1 MTSWDIATP
10 TSLGTGVAKTE
21 INSAQPLT
29 KPTQAQTLIE
39 VVPYMASSGAL
50 TPAQTMMTKCIIES
64 NSINLLPKNFLVPPT
79 AGGLGTF
86 TSALTPML
94 DTVECN
100 TPLQL
105 GATQQFRIYGQNFIA
120 NTVANKLGLAL
131 HYSEAQSNAK
141 EMFYD
146 LPTNET
152 ATGTSATSVA
162 GENFT
167 INDGKWLETITPL
180 VTAGVVTASES
191 YLASIEISSNDFD
204 NSMPLKVPT
213 QPIATAL
220 GSHVSV
226 GIPKLPSYHNIH
238 MGMKSSCLISQTLT
252 LDEALTASGS
262 FISGIGYT
270 KE

>member
-1 MTSWDIATP
+1 LTSWDIATP
-10 TSLGTGVAKTE
+10 TSLGTGVAKSE
-21 INSAQPLT
+21 INGAQPLT

-39 VVPYMASSGAL
+39 VVPYMGSIAAL

-86 TSALTPML
+86 TFAQSPML

-105 GATQQFRIYGQNFIA
+105 GATQQFQIYGQNFIA

-146 LPTNET
+146 LPTNESN
-152 ATGTSATSVA
+152 TGVAATSVA

-252 LDEALTASGS
+252 LDESLTATGN
-262 FISGIGYT
+262 FIAGIGYT

>member
-10 TSLGTGVAKTE
+10 TSIGTGVAKVE
-21 INSAQPLT
+21 INNAQPLT

-39 VVPYMASSGAL
+39 VVPYMASIAAL
-50 TPAQTMMTKCIIES
+50 TPAETYLTKCIIES
-64 NSINLLPKNFLVPPT
+64 NSINLLPKNFLVPPI

-86 TSALTPML
+86 TTSLTPML

-105 GATQQFRIYGQNFIA
+105 GATQQFQIYGQNFIT

-131 HYSEAQSNAK
+131 HYSEAQTNAK

-152 ATGTSATSVA
+152 NTGVAATSVA

-167 INDGKWLETITPL
+167 INDGKWLETITL
-180 VTAGVVTASES
+180 VVTAGVVTASES

-204 NSMPLKVPT
+204 NSMPLRLPC
-213 QPIATAL
+213 QPISTAL
-220 GSHVSV
+220 GSHVSI

-238 MGMKSSCLISQTLT
+238 MGMKTSCLISQTLT
-252 LDEALTASGS
+252 LDEALTATGN
-262 FISGIGYT
+262 FIAGVGYT
-270 KE
+270 KS

>member
-1 MTSWDIATP
+1 
-10 TSLGTGVAKTE
+10 VAKTE
-21 INSAQPLT
+21 INGAQPLT

-39 VVPYMASSGAL
+39 VVPYMASIAAL
-50 TPAQTMMTKCIIES
+50 TPAQTYMTKCIIES

-120 NTVANKLGLAL
+120 NSVANKLGLAL
-131 HYSEAQSNAK
+131 HYSEAQTNAK

-146 LPTNET
+146 MPTNET
-152 ATGTSATSVA
+152 ATGVAATSVA

-167 INDGKWLETITPL
+167 INDGAWLETITPL
-180 VTAGVVTASES
+180 VTSGVVTASES

-226 GIPKLPSYHNIH
+226 GIPKLPVYKNIH
-238 MGMKSSCLISQTLT
+238 QGMKSSCLISQTLT
-252 LDEALTASGS
+252 LDEALTATGN
-262 FISGIGYT
+262 FIAGIGYT

>member
-21 INSAQPLT
+21 INGAQPLT

-39 VVPYMASSGAL
+39 VVPYMASVGAL
-50 TPAQTMMTKCIIES
+50 TAGQTYLTKCIIES

-120 NTVANKLGLAL
+120 NSVANKLGLAL
-131 HYSEAQSNAK
+131 HYSEAQTNAK

-146 LPTNET
+146 MPTNET
-152 ATGTSATSVA
+152 NTGTSATQIS
-162 GENFT
+162 GENLT
-167 INDGKWLETITPL
+167 INDGTFLETITPVL
-180 VTAGVVTASES
+180 VGGVVTASN
-191 YLASIEISSNDFD
+191 SIIGSISVSSNDFE
-204 NSMPLKVPT
+204 NSMPLKVPC
-213 QPIATAL
+213 QPTSMAL

-238 MGMKSSCLISQTLT
+238 MGMKSSCTISQTLT
-252 LDEALTASGS
+252 LSEGLTAAGNW
-262 FISGIGYT
+262 ICGVGYT
-270 KE
+270 KM